1 MQTLMTKL
9 SKNKNIQEYM
19 QVLNKINSSI
29 QLEAENIATK
39 LSKNKK
45 EYELI
50 FSTLDNLADYK
61 KLYDYNL
68 KSTGDQDES
77 NYQRYKR
84 KEEQIKSIFTHLSY
98 SISYLKN
105 GKYSSTRSKDNIRPK
120 YQFLFNYR
128 GEAKLFKTVYNIIEP
143 YLLINSNITGI
154 AGSNYLNPDSSS
166 VILHYLMVMSLSAVL
181 DKFGGNSDEKMLHS
195 DIDNIKEEI
204 IRDISPN
211 NKSKINPNYAGSD
224 SDETDAETD
233 ADSDADTDADTDAD
247 SDSETEP
254 VIKTKNVIPDDE
266 DDDIENLDLVRNIN
280 KQSSANLDVIIRF
293 LYDFISSIN
302 TKQTLYDKLTYQ
314 FVENKVAEVEE
325 KKTRENLQIFKHF
338 AQDENMS
345 EQNKLLMLKLNH
357 KMIKYQDLYKTYGN
371 LIGELGLDNVEN
383 VETGEGEE
391 QTGPIMIEG
400 DDEGNNYRVQEH
412 QSELEMNEYLVDGD
426 DD

>member
-1 MQTLMTKL
+1 M
-9 SKNKNIQEYM
+9 
-19 QVLNKINSSI
+19 
-29 QLEAENIATK
+29 
-39 LSKNKK
+39 
-45 EYELI
+45 
-50 FSTLDNLADYK
+50 
-61 KLYDYNL
+61 
-68 KSTGDQDES
+68 
-77 NYQRYKR
+77 
-84 KEEQIKSIFTHLSY
+84 
-98 SISYLKN
+98 
-105 GKYSSTRSKDNIRPK
+105 
-120 YQFLFNYR
+120 
-128 GEAKLFKTVYNIIEP
+128 
-143 YLLINSNITGI
+143 
-154 AGSNYLNPDSSS
+154 
-166 VILHYLMVMSLSAVL
+166 
-181 DKFGGNSDEKMLHS
+181 
-195 DIDNIKEEI
+195 
-204 IRDISPN
+204 
-211 NKSKINPNYAGSD
+211 
-224 SDETDAETD
+224 
-233 ADSDADTDADTDAD
+233 
-247 SDSETEP
+247 
-254 VIKTKNVIPDDE
+254 
-266 DDDIENLDLVRNIN
+266 
-280 KQSSANLDVIIRF
+280 IIRF